1 MTYLFYKIVIGMQQ
15 RSPTFAT
22 RKKLNKKNMKKLVN
36 IRVMTGCLVGILL
49 SATAYAK
56 VGKKD
61 EGESKHARQILIIG
75 LQDNVRSN
83 YFYNGL
89 IAEET
94 GLQPDS
100 IDQAYNRIIAENIAA
115 ASAAGD
121 CRFIPA
127 SAAEIDG
134 RIRSE
139 IKVTGE
145 SDESRADLSAVPAD
159 AWEKCLSEAGADYLL
174 ILNQHYL
181 KWQDQPFRTLFHIVS
196 YSLFDREKKEV
207 CSGNNYFTCMNLEK
221 PDKLRKISRKSSSK
235 IASSIIRTL
244 DEE

>member
-1 MTYLFYKIVIGMQQ
+1 
-15 RSPTFAT
+15 
-22 RKKLNKKNMKKLVN
+22 MKKLVHC
-36 IRVMTGCLVGILL
+36 RPFAVGLLGILL
-49 SATAYAK
+49 SFVARAETTEK
-56 VGKKD
+56 G
-61 EGESKHARQILIIG
+61 EGENKHTRQILILG
-75 LQDNVRSN
+75 LHDNVRSN

-100 IDQAYNRIIAENIAA
+100 IDHAYNRIIAENIAA

-127 SAAEIDG
+127 GETRIDG
-134 RIRSE
+134 RIRNE

-145 SDESRADLSAVPAD
+145 SDESRADLSAVSAET
-159 AWEKCLSEAGADYLL
+159 WKKCLADAGADYLL
-174 ILNQHYL
+174 VLNQHYL

-196 YSLFDREKKEV
+196 YSLFDREKNEIY
-207 CSGNNYFTCMNLEK
+207 SGNHYFTSMNLEK

-235 IASSIIRTL
+235 IASAIVRTL
-244 DEE
+244 DAD

>member
-1 MTYLFYKIVIGMQQ
+1 
-15 RSPTFAT
+15 
-22 RKKLNKKNMKKLVN
+22 MKKFVHL
-36 IRVMTGCLVGILL
+36 RAFAACLLGLFL
-49 SATAYAK
+49 PFAAQSETTEK
-56 VGKKD
+56 G
-61 EGESKHARQILIIG
+61 EGAPKHARQILILG
-75 LQDNVRSN
+75 LPDNVRSN

-115 ASAAGD
+115 ASSPESD

-127 SAAEIDG
+127 SSVGIDG
-134 RIRSE
+134 RIRNE

-159 AWEKCLSEAGADYLL
+159 AWEKCLADAGADYLL
-174 ILNQHYL
+174 VLNQHYL

-207 CSGNNYFTCMNLEK
+207 CSGNHYFTSMNLEK

-235 IASSIIRTL
+235 IASSILRTL
-244 DEE
+244 DAD